1 MLLELAS
8 AVDPRRRLTG
18 QSGATGSVSTLLA
31 PLGCSSRHQDH
42 GCRWISLLLP
52 PPLLLLL
59 LLLLLDSLPWR
70 RRFNSSIRSGGR
82 SILLGR
88 RFGGSGLLRLLRLL
102 RLLLRQTSL
111 LLLQQLEQVRRG
123 TQQ

>member
-1 MLLELAS
+1 MQANAASHHHDHDHSAHGHDHSSHAEEGGLPEGLAGLVLVGGFLLM
-8 AVDPRRRLTG
+8 
-18 QSGATGSVSTLLA
+18 
-31 PLGCSSRHQDH
+31 
-42 GCRWISLLLP
+42 
-52 PPLLLLL
+52 
-59 LLLLLDSLPWR
+59 LLLDSLPWR